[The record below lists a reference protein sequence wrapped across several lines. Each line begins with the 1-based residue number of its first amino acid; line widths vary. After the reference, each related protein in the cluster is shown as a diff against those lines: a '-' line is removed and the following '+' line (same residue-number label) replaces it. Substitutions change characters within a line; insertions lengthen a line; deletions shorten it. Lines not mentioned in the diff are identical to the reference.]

1 MTLWQSIADSLRAE
15 IARGMWPPGSKLPA
29 EAELAERFGVNRHTL
44 RQATRFLADEGLL
57 YSRRGTGI
65 FVAAVPVDYPLS
77 NHVRFHHNIQLA
89 SKVPGKILDA
99 VMTRPSS
106 AAEAAALGLKTGDL
120 VHVAESVS
128 TVDHRPLTISR
139 SVYPADFLPDL
150 PAALREKKSTT
161 KALAECGIVDYRRVS
176 TRITAR
182 IADAVQ
188 AAKLQ
193 IDPGDPLLRTE
204 AVNEAQGR
212 LVERGV
218 TWWAA
223 ERVTLTINHDE
234 E

>member
-1 MTLWQSIADSLRAE
+1 MTLWQSIADNLRSE

-57 YSRRGTGI
+57 YSRRGAGV

-77 NHVRFHHNIQLA
+77 NRVRFHRNIQLA

-106 AAEAAALGLKTGDL
+106 EAEAAALGLQTGDL

-128 TVDHRPLTISR
+128 TVDHRPLTLSR
-139 SVYPADFLPDL
+139 SVYPADLLPDL
-150 PAALREKKSTT
+150 PVALRESKSTT
-161 KALAECGIVDYRRVS
+161 KALAECGISDYRRVS

-193 IDPGDPLLRTE
+193 IHPGDPLLRTE
-204 AVNEAQGR
+204 AINEAGDR
-212 LVERGV
+212 MIERGV

-223 ERVTLTINHDE
+223 ERVTLTIDHDE
-234 E
+234 